1 MNSLNKNFNGEASTF
16 YSPSSGIR
24 QGDPLSPPIS
34 LFSAWNIYL
43 EEAINAKKWNPIKVS
58 RSGPLLSHLMFA
70 YDLFLFARADSKIRI
85 V

>member
-1 MNSLNKNFNGEASTF
+1 MEKHQHFIPL
-16 YSPSSGIR
+16 R
-24 QGDPLSPPIS
+24 QELGKVIPYPPPIS